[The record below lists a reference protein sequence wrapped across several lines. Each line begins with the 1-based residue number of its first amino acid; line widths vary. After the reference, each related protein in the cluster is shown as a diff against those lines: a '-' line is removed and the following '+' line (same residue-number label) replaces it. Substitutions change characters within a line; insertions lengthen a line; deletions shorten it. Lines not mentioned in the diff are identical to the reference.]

1 MYVLFSIHFSIM
13 NGDETMFDLLEDAGA
28 FCRAV
33 VTNGE
38 NTVLHWFCY
47 NKANDQHTSLLKK
60 LINTGCDV
68 NAQNDHKRTPLMLAA
83 KLNMIN
89 TSQIL
94 LDANADIDKVDDK
107 GFRAIDL
114 CKIGSE
120 CFKLLKHVKQT
131 QQNKSEL
138 NDNGNR
144 ILWKKQIIPRCR
156 MSMQISEPI
165 GHFSIDKNKL
175 KDYPTKISCK
185 GKKLSNENHS
195 LLYEF
200 DLEQE
205 NVTKYKRMWE
215 KVMQTKE
222 KNSTI
227 NRFIFT
233 QIK

>member
-1 MYVLFSIHFSIM
+1 M
-13 NGDETMFDLLEDAGA
+13 NGDEAMFDLLENAGA
-28 FCRAV
+28 SCRTV

-38 NTVLHWFCY
+38 NTLLHWFCY
-47 NKANDQHTSLLKK
+47 SKANDQNTSLLKK
-60 LINTGCDV
+60 LINTGCDI
-68 NAQNDHKRTPLMLAA
+68 NAENDHKRTPLMLAA

-89 TSQIL
+89 TCQIL
-94 LDANADIDKVDDK
+94 VDANADIDKVDDK

-114 CKIGSE
+114 SKIGGE
-120 CFKLLKHVKQT
+120 CFKLLQHVKQT
-131 QQNKSEL
+131 LQNKSGS
-138 NDNGNR
+138 NDNCNR

-165 GHFSIDKNKL
+165 GHFSTDKNKL
-175 KDYPTKISCK
+175 KDYPPKISCR
-185 GKKLSNENHS
+185 GNKLSIENHS
-195 LLYEF
+195 LLNEF
-200 DLEQE
+200 DLQQG
-205 NVTKYKRMWE
+205 NATKYKRMWE